1 MDRKPGT
8 GETYYLATGSAGAR
22 RLALLDEIYGPDA
35 ARILLSVGVPKGG
48 RVADIGC
55 GTGNT
60 LRWLAGQVGPAGEVT
75 GVDNS
80 SAQLEI
86 ARANA
91 DAGGLG
97 NIRLIEAGAYDTGLP
112 RNSFDLVHCRF
123 LLTHLKRPLDA
134 LREMAAIARPGGWIV
149 AFDVDHS
156 GLYSEPSTP
165 AYERARELCLERAAR
180 RGAGANLGRELP
192 RLYLEAGLPDP
203 ETAIFHPIYLRGERK
218 RFGEFTL
225 LEGTYFVDQ
234 GICSQAELDRLAAEL
249 AAIAADETIA
259 VAQAIMQGTWARKP
273 GA

>member
-1 MDRKPGT
+1 MRM
-8 GETYYLATGSAGAR
+8 R
-22 RLALLDEIYGPDA
+22 
-35 ARILLSVGVPKGG
+35 
-48 RVADIGC
+48 
-55 GTGNT
+55 
-60 LRWLAGQVGPAGEVT
+60 
-75 GVDNS
+75 
-80 SAQLEI
+80 
-86 ARANA
+86 
-91 DAGGLG
+91 AGGS
-97 NIRLIEAGAYDTGLP
+97 IRLIEPAPAIPDCRQFDRSRSLPVPADAQAAAGRA
-112 RNSFDLVHCRF
+112 RW
-123 LLTHLKRPLDA
+123 RPS
-134 LREMAAIARPGGWIV
+134 PGRRWIV
-149 AFDVDHS
+149 ADVDHS

-259 VAQAIMQGTWARKP
+259 VAQAISCGEPGPGRRIPPSRAAIGSTRGTPQGSENAASLLRDHGRPHRNRRLWNEWTRINEASADMPAFGPTHRR
-273 GA
+273 